1 MDDLSSTQG
10 IVALVAA
17 GIAAVAL
24 LWVIV
29 LAVKLRR
36 VRAAQRTIL
45 GDAETD
51 LAAHAASLQEAF
63 VQLRDWVEEVARG
76 LEGRVS
82 GAEQRMDGCIAHTSV
97 VRYDAMNEL
106 SGQQSS
112 TVALLDE
119 RRTGVVISSILHRD
133 QARLYVKQVRE
144 GNPEYELSPEEQQA
158 VEEAMVGTP
167 AGACM
172 RVALPGSH
180 RNAQRR
186 GAPGLGARTAPRRFR
201 TRRSTTP

>member
-1 MDDLSSTQG
+1 VGDLNSTEG
-10 IVALVAA
+10 IVALAAA
-17 GIAAVAL
+17 GVAVVAL

-29 LAVKLRR
+29 LSVKLRR

-45 GDAETD
+45 GDEDTD
-51 LAAHAASLQEAF
+51 LAAHAASLQQAF
-63 VQLRDWVEEVARG
+63 VQLRDWVEEVAAG

-82 GAEQRMDGCIAHTSV
+82 GAEHRMDGCITHTSV
-97 VRYDAMNEL
+97 IRYDAMNEL

-144 GNPEYELSPEEQQA
+144 GNPEYELSPEEQEA
-158 VEEAMVGTP
+158 VEAAMAKSPV
-167 AGACM
+167 
-172 RVALPGSH
+172 S
-180 RNAQRR
+180 
-186 GAPGLGARTAPRRFR
+186 
-201 TRRSTTP
+201 S

>member
-1 MDDLSSTQG
+1 VDDLNSTQG
-10 IVALVAA
+10 IVALAAA
-17 GIAAVAL
+17 GVAAVAL

-45 GDAETD
+45 GGEQVD

-63 VQLRDWVEEVARG
+63 VQLRDWVEEVAAG
-76 LEGRVS
+76 LESRVA
-82 GAEQRMDGCIAHTSV
+82 GAERRMDRSIAHTSV

-112 TVALLDE
+112 TVALLDAG
-119 RRTGVVISSILHRD
+119 RTGVVISSILHRD
-133 QARLYVKQVRE
+133 QARLYVKQVRD

-158 VEEAMVGTP
+158 VDEAMAGTS
-167 AGACM
+167 AGA
-172 RVALPGSH
+172 
-180 RNAQRR
+180 
-186 GAPGLGARTAPRRFR
+186 
-201 TRRSTTP
+201 

>member
-1 MDDLSSTQG
+1 MDDLNSTQG
-10 IVALVAA
+10 IVALAAAGVAA
-17 GIAAVAL
+17 IAL

-29 LAVKLRR
+29 LGVKLRR
-36 VRAAQRTIL
+36 MRAAQRTIL
-45 GDAETD
+45 GDQETD

-63 VQLRDWVEEVARG
+63 VQLRDWVEEVAAG
-76 LEGRVS
+76 LEGRV
-82 GAEQRMDGCIAHTSV
+82 AATERRVDGSITHTSV

-119 RRTGVVISSILHRD
+119 RRSGVVISSILHRD

-158 VEEAMVGTP
+158 VEEAMAGTP
-167 AGACM
+167 AGA
-172 RVALPGSH
+172 
-180 RNAQRR
+180 
-186 GAPGLGARTAPRRFR
+186 
-201 TRRSTTP
+201 

>member
-1 MDDLSSTQG
+1 VDDLNTTQG
-10 IVALVAA
+10 IVALAAA
-17 GIAAVAL
+17 GVGTLAL

-29 LAVKLRR
+29 LALKLRR
-36 VRAAQRTIL
+36 VRSAQRTIL
-45 GDAETD
+45 GGEETD

-63 VQLRDWVEEVARG
+63 VQLRDWVEEVAAG
-76 LEGRVS
+76 LEGRV
-82 GAEQRMDGCIAHTSV
+82 AATERRVDGSITHTSV

-158 VEEAMVGTP
+158 VDEAMAGTP
-167 AGACM
+167 AGA
-172 RVALPGSH
+172 
-180 RNAQRR
+180 
-186 GAPGLGARTAPRRFR
+186 
-201 TRRSTTP
+201 

>member
-1 MDDLSSTQG
+1 VDDLTSTQG

-17 GIAAVAL
+17 GVALVAL

-29 LAVKLRR
+29 LGVKLRR
-36 VRAAQRTIL
+36 LRAAQRTIL
-45 GDAETD
+45 GGEETD

-63 VQLRDWVEEVARG
+63 VQLRDWVEEVASG
-76 LEGRVS
+76 LEGRVA
-82 GAEQRMDGCIAHTSV
+82 GAERRMDGSIAHTSV

-112 TVALLDE
+112 TVALLDA

-158 VEEAMVGTP
+158 VEQAVAGTP
-167 AGACM
+167 AGA
-172 RVALPGSH
+172 
-180 RNAQRR
+180 
-186 GAPGLGARTAPRRFR
+186 
-201 TRRSTTP
+201 

>member
-1 MDDLSSTQG
+1 MDDLNSTQG
-10 IVALVAA
+10 IVALAAA
-17 GIAAVAL
+17 GVAAVAL

-36 VRAAQRTIL
+36 VRGAQRTIL
-45 GDAETD
+45 GGADTD
-51 LAAHAASLQEAF
+51 LVAHAASLQEAF
-63 VQLRDWVEEVARG
+63 VQLRDWVEEVAAG
-76 LEGRVS
+76 LEGRVT
-82 GAEQRMDGCIAHTSV
+82 ATERRVDGSITHTSV

-133 QARLYVKQVRE
+133 QARLYVKQVRD

-158 VEEAMVGTP
+158 VDEAMAGTP
-167 AGACM
+167 AGA
-172 RVALPGSH
+172 
-180 RNAQRR
+180 
-186 GAPGLGARTAPRRFR
+186 
-201 TRRSTTP
+201 

>member
-1 MDDLSSTQG
+1 MGEAD
-10 IVALVAA
+10 
-17 GIAAVAL
+17 
-24 LWVIV
+24 
-29 LAVKLRR
+29 
-36 VRAAQRTIL
+36 
-45 GDAETD
+45 TD
-51 LAAHAASLQEAF
+51 LVAHAAALQEAF
-63 VQLRDWVEEVARG
+63 VQLRDWVEEVASG

-82 GAEQRMDGCIAHTSV
+82 GAEHRMDGCISHTSV

-158 VEEAMVGTP
+158 VEDAMG
-167 AGACM
+167 
-172 RVALPGSH
+172 
-180 RNAQRR
+180 
-186 GAPGLGARTAPRRFR
+186 
-201 TRRSTTP
+201 STTARI